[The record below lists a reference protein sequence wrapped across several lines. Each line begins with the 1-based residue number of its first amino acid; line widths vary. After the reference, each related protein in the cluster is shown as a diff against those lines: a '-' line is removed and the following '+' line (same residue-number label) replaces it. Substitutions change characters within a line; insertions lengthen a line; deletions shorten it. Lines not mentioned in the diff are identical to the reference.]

1 MGTDWASELVA
12 TGITVSEVRVSQGVD
27 DAGLDEGEAGTG
39 TTGTVLGAAEGWG
52 AGLEGRTAGVV
63 VGTTTSTVEPVPVA
77 WTTVVCSSE
86 LVATGITVSEVRVSQ
101 GVEEGAL
108 EDSAAADEGTGM
120 TGTVLLEGAGAGLE
134 GCWAGT
140 EG

>member
-1 MGTDWASELVA
+1 M
-12 TGITVSEVRVSQGVD
+12 GITDSEVRVSQGVD
-27 DAGLDEGEAGTG
+27 EAGLEAGTG
-39 TTGTVLGAAEGWG
+39 TTGTVLGPVEGWG
-52 AGLEGRTAGVV
+52 AGLEGRAAGVV

-77 WTTVVCSSE
+77 WTRVVCSSE
-86 LVATGITVSEVRVSQ
+86 EVATGITVSEVRVSQ

-108 EDSAAADEGTGM
+108 EDSAAALEGTGM